1 MMQARPLRLGRT
13 CSLRAARPRLR
24 LCSDPWSTC
33 ALPQRRVASG
43 RSGGSSTDS
52 ATTSRCSSSDSSG
65 SDSSGSGSGSGS
77 TSGGSGGNADS
88 DSGDSS
94 LRGLVLTQQAK
105 TQLGVVL
112 VSSALLQLGIG
123 MIVPILPAYA
133 SSVGLTEAHVGVV
146 IAVPA
151 MARAC
156 LNLPAGHRW
165 RTCWGA
171 SP

>member
-1 MMQARPLRLGRT
+1 M
-13 CSLRAARPRLR
+13 
-24 LCSDPWSTC
+24 
-33 ALPQRRVASG
+33 
-43 RSGGSSTDS
+43 
-52 ATTSRCSSSDSSG
+52 
-65 SDSSGSGSGSGS
+65 
-77 TSGGSGGNADS
+77 
-88 DSGDSS
+88 
-94 LRGLVLTQQAK
+94 LTQQAK

-171 SP
+171 SH

>member
-52 ATTSRCSSSDSSG
+52 
-65 SDSSGSGSGSGS
+65 SDSSGSGSSGSGS

-171 SP
+171 SH